1 MSRSVVSHSC
11 QKPANVGCHLQ
22 FVLLQQPHSSLLA
35 LLQRGHDGLCCPPK
49 NGSSGCSPGCSSS
62 RVGRRGSSIRVQ
74 LGRRYCNPPFQ
85 SVSQIESTVRASMLD
100 LTNSF
105 SGQIRVL
112 KTAQPSEKESGC
124 AIPKENINRTSTN
137 VDEEH
142 FLVLC

>member
-1 MSRSVVSHSC
+1 MLPTKAWQQR
-11 QKPANVGCHLQ
+11 LQ
-22 FVLLQQPHSSLLA
+22 PWLQLLQGRQEGLFHTCAIGSQV
-35 LLQRGHDGLCCPPK
+35 LQ
-49 NGSSGCSPGCSSS
+49 
-62 RVGRRGSSIRVQ
+62 
-74 LGRRYCNPPFQ
+74 PPFQ

-112 KTAQPSEKESGC
+112 KTAQQSEKESGC

-142 FLVLC
+142 FLVDSTLYLVHSFQ